1 MRIGFHT
8 SFTNASAVTLNV
20 NSVGSKAIVNN
31 HDVALAYE
39 FAGVHYP
46 TKTLAENGAFKKGRV
61 PRTLTMRRKL
71 ER

>member
-8 SFTNASAVTLNV
+8 SVSNTSAVTLNV
-20 NSVGSKAIVNN
+20 NSVSAKAIVKN

-46 TKTLAENGAFKKGRV
+46 TKTLAENGAFKKGQV
-61 PRTLTMRRKL
+61 PRPLTMRRKL

>member
-20 NSVGSKAIVNN
+20 NSVGAKAIVKN

-61 PRTLTMRRKL
+61 PRTLTKKL
-71 ER
+71 NY